1 MVIFLLV
8 FLFCSEMAE
17 AERLTSRRALAQ
29 IRIEQHSQKL
39 LNQEKAREQV
49 AMHRIKMVTLAEREA
64 QARQMRQLGKIM
76 RYALIVVNHT
86 HTAQL

>member
-1 MVIFLLV
+1 
-8 FLFCSEMAE
+8 MAE

-64 QARQMRQLGKIM
+64 QARQMRQLGKIIHF
-76 RYALIVVNHT
+76 LLLPSVHPS
-86 HTAQL
+86 QF